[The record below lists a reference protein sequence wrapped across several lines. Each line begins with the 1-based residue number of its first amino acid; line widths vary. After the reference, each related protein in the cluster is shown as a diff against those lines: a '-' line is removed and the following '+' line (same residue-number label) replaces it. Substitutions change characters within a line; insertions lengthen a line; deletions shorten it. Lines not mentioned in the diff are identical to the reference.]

1 MSVCVILSVCIWA
14 CEFFRDLGKL
24 RETLMKVRE
33 TRSISFHIVF
43 RLRETRFRKDKPYF
57 PLAVNSIKSRCPSF
71 PQRRTRTF
79 LDNPSFPQR
88 TTRTFLDTPS
98 FPQRRT
104 RTFLDNSS
112 FPQRRTRSAGNSR
125 RGTRCGE
132 LDIYPSR
139 PSANVRLSLDNRL
152 ITKSHVPRLFF
163 QVLISI

>member
-1 MSVCVILSVCIWA
+1 
-14 CEFFRDLGKL
+14 
-24 RETLMKVRE
+24 MKVRE
-33 TRSISFHIVF
+33 TRSISYHIVF
-43 RLRETRFRKDKPYF
+43 RLRETRFRKDKPCF

-79 LDNPSFPQR
+79 LDS
-88 TTRTFLDTPS
+88 LS

-104 RTFLDNSS
+104 RTFLDSPS

-139 PSANVRLSLDNRL
+139 NTDRDINNLLLYNSQRDSDTHTPTHRYSPETHRSLPYKK
-152 ITKSHVPRLFF
+152 TFYFF
-163 QVLISI
+163 R